1 MSEHAVLP
9 HPRTLYAQL
18 RECATPQ
25 ARAHGTLE
33 FLRACTSSDAGFLF
47 LSQGGELRL
56 AASTQGLEPPPDLLA
71 EVQRSWDREL
81 DRQPEDNKT
90 LELSSI
96 EALRAA
102 QESPYWQASTAEFF
116 ERRLLSTYRSS
127 NWVPV
132 GFVMLRARERKS
144 IVPIRQVYIETL
156 CSALLDAGDVSE
168 RTVPPQLRPA

>member
-1 MSEHAVLP
+1 MPEQAVLP

-25 ARAHGTLE
+25 ARAHGALE
-33 FLRACTSSDAGFLF
+33 FLRTCTNSDAGFLF
-47 LSQGGELRL
+47 LSQAGELKL
-56 AASTQGLEPPPDLLA
+56 AASTHGAEPPPDLLA
-71 EVQRSWDREL
+71 EVRRSWDREL
-81 DRQPEDNKT
+81 ERQPDDNKT
-90 LELSSI
+90 LELSAV

-102 QESPYWQASTAEFF
+102 QESPFWQASTSDQF

-132 GFVMLRARERKS
+132 GFVMLRATERKS

-156 CSALLDAGDVSE
+156 CSALLDAGDVPE
-168 RTVPPQLRPA
+168 RTVSPRVRPA